1 MDEIDFG
8 GDKMVFVIGGAAQ
21 GKIKFV
27 MEHFKPIAIVDGSD
41 CFLSI
46 PQNSA
51 CIIHYHLLI
60 KRLMLEKMDTA
71 EFTRK
76 FCSENPNA
84 VIVMNEIGCGI
95 IPLEKNE
102 REWRE
107 TVGRCGCIIAEKASI
122 VIRMTCG
129 IPTVIKGQS
138 I

>member
-60 KRLMLEKMDTA
+60 
-71 EFTRK
+71 
-76 FCSENPNA
+76 NPNA

-107 TVGRCGCIIAEKASI
+107 NVGRCGCIIAEKASI